1 MFVLARESVAF
12 HPKCGSVENMFS
24 SCFACMGAM
33 RPDYKACYFLVQ
45 RDSRL

>member
-1 MFVLARESVAF
+1 MFVVARESVAF

-24 SCFACMGAM
+24 SCFVCMGAM
-33 RPDYKACYFLVQ
+33 RHDFRGGYVVVR